1 MPEDRTYREAFGTL
15 VRELDA
21 IQEALY
27 RVQKKCRHGRRN
39 AGRKAYEVF
48 TSVDTE
54 MRAKLD
60 VLLGR
65 GICEAIFGTAPV
77 MALADHA
84 PLWFNLVEGLYSSMG
99 PTDRPKDCDA
109 VIMKYRT
116 KRIARKQIS

>member
-1 MPEDRTYREAFGTL
+1 MAFTVNDVEIIFAPEDRVYREAFGTL

-21 IQEALY
+21 MQEALY

-60 VLLGR
+60 VLLAG
-65 GICEAIFGTAPV
+65 AKA
-77 MALADHA
+77 
-84 PLWFNLVEGLYSSMG
+84 
-99 PTDRPKDCDA
+99 
-109 VIMKYRT
+109 
-116 KRIARKQIS
+116 